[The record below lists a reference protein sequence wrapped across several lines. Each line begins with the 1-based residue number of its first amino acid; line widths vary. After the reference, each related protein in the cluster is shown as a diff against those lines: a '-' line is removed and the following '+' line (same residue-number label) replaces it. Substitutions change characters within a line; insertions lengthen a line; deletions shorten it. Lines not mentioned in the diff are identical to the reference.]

1 MDEKAVLALANK
13 FDTSQEEIHQAHKE
27 FLRGSDDDDSPSN
40 DRFNKFLES
49 SWFSVDAVPEPVE
62 GRYGK
67 KKRKNKKSKAQVPPD
82 DFFDFSEMTGAS
94 KPVVVGKKADFF
106 DSPDPDILT
115 GAQRQIK
122 STDFNDFSDDDED
135 DYYDDNDD
143 SWIDDVLDVD
153 ADLPSTSTLT
163 LSVPRDPVVRVE
175 RTSST
180 ADEFAEKM
188 AALSLE
194 KGKMP
199 SGASKSVAFRE
210 SPKATLV
217 PKAGGSKEPGGSVD
231 VYIPPQVVGF

>member
-1 MDEKAVLALANK
+1 MDEKAALALANK
-13 FDTSQEEIHQAHKE
+13 FNTSQEEIHQAHKE
-27 FLRGSDDDDSPSN
+27 FLRGSDEDDSPSTE
-40 DRFNKFLES
+40 RFNNFLES
-49 SWFSVDAVPEPVE
+49 SWFSVDAVPEPAAVE

-94 KPVVVGKKADFF
+94 KPVVVGKMADLF
-106 DSPDPDILT
+106 DSPDPRVLT
-115 GAQRQIK
+115 GAQRQMK
-122 STDFNDFSDDDED
+122 STDLEDFSSDDN

-143 SWIDDVLDVD
+143 SWIDDVLDVN

-180 ADEFAEKM
+180 AKEFAEKM
-188 AALSLE
+188 AALSL
-194 KGKMP
+194 KGKKMP

-210 SPKATLV
+210 ALV
-217 PKAGGSKEPGGSVD
+217 PKAGGSKGVD